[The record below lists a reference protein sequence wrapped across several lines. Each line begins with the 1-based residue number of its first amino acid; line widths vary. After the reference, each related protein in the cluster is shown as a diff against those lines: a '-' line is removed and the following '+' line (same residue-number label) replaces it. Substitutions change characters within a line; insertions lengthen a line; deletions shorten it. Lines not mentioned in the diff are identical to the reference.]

1 MKIVDPYPS
10 ERLIEAA
17 NLIHYLPGI
26 KVKTRA
32 LVLEVSGIQNNDF
45 EATISRTLSRDPPY
59 KKEELVRIFE
69 VIRLIDP
76 ILSEFKNKHLGENP
90 QEYFVDFSDVVDG
103 SSNEAGAHALE
114 SSEEIGQFF
123 HFLKKSLR

>member
-26 KVKTRA
+26 KVKTRVKKGA
-32 LVLEVSGIQNNDF
+32 RCLVLEVSGIQNNDF

-76 ILSEFKNKHLGENP
+76 ILSEFKNSTLEKIHKNTSLISA
-90 QEYFVDFSDVVDG
+90 V
-103 SSNEAGAHALE
+103 SSTGQVMKLE
-114 SSEEIGQFF
+114 
-123 HFLKKSLR
+123 RTR